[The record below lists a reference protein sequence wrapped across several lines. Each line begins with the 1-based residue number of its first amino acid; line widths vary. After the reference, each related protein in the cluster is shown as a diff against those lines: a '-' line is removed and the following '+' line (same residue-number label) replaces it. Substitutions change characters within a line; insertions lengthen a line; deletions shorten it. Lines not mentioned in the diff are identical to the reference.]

1 MANSPPTDAGDRR
14 SAIGE
19 GDLRIASRHAKIS
32 KVKPVDSLACRSGPG
47 LCERAIVPAGAGMLL
62 GYMAITTV
70 VAAGVSVARVA
81 VLDGKKLLRAISE

>member
-1 MANSPPTDAGDRR
+1 
-14 SAIGE
+14 
-19 GDLRIASRHAKIS
+19 
-32 KVKPVDSLACRSGPG
+32 
-47 LCERAIVPAGAGMLL
+47 MLL